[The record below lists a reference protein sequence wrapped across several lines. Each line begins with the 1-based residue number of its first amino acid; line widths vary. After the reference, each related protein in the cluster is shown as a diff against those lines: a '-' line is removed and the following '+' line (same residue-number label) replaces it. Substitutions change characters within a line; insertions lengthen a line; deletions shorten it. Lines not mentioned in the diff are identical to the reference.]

1 MYSGLFFNLEDVRAL
16 VNELNIPQ
24 LIKEIPEPHV
34 TFAFVRG
41 QNFDDLP
48 EFPEGQIADVTV
60 VGYGF
65 DDENVG
71 LEVKIPKNLMSYYH
85 GADSVHITTS
95 VSATG
100 KPVNTARLKFQATD
114 RQYNLR
120 GVFKAHL

>member
-41 QNFDDLP
+41 RNFDDLP

>member
-1 MYSGLFFNLEDVRAL
+1 MYCGIFFNLEDIQV
-16 VNELNIPQ
+16 VVKELGIPQ
-24 LIKEIPEPHV
+24 LAREISEPHV

-41 QNFDDLP
+41 RNFDDLP
-48 EFPEGQIADVTV
+48 EFPEGEIANVTV
-60 VGYGF
+60 VGCGF

-71 LEVKIPKNLMSYYH
+71 LEVRLPENLMSYYH